1 MMPSAVRPS
10 AVALFGEA
18 LDAFDE
24 DSEDEATVL
33 ARALSSAVR
42 SWFLSLLSRQQ
53 EGAEAA
59 AKAADTLRA
68 SADPEALWLALV
80 CLALGVAY
88 LGEDWTAVADEGVA
102 LGETLDGP
110 FWAVSFKNWRGG
122 AALMASDFETGKRVL
137 LEGMEVYRQLDE
149 RYWLS
154 ANFQHQAQIAIP
166 EGRIEDAID
175 LFGRS
180 VVKAREVG
188 TVRVLQMSLTGL
200 GDANMAAGNFADAET
215 AFIESLATSE
225 QMGLV
230 REMLDLLRKV
240 ANARA
245 NVGQKQETVEMLA
258 TITAEPSSSQP
269 SLWTIET
276 IAELASAALAELQ
289 EDMDPDAYSAAHAAG
304 TSRLYDV
311 AAKELINSQS
321 RPPEGSF
328 S

>member
-1 MMPSAVRPS
+1 MISVLWMVYEIRGWYPS

-24 DSEDEATVL
+24 DSEDEATVV

-42 SWFLSLLSRQQ
+42 SWFLSLLSRQK

-110 FWAVSFKNWRGG
+110 FWVASFENWRGG
-122 AALMASDFETGKRVL
+122 AALMAGDFETGKRVL

-175 LFGRS
+175 LFGRL

-200 GDANMAAGNFADAET
+200 GDANMAAGNSADAET
-215 AFIESLATSE
+215 AFIEGLATSE

-240 ANARA
+240 ANAPRKRRA
-245 NVGQKQETVEMLA
+245 EAGSRRDACNDHGRA
-258 TITAEPSSSQP
+258 
-269 SLWTIET
+269 IE
-276 IAELASAALAELQ
+276 LSAVLMDDRDDRRTGIRRSGRVAGGHGSGRLLRGARGRNLEAL
-289 EDMDPDAYSAAHAAG
+289 
-304 TSRLYDV
+304 
-311 AAKELINSQS
+311 
-321 RPPEGSF
+321 
-328 S
+328 